1 MTCFSNQRRSVAE
14 VRSENGGLSCIRD
27 ALRNIPNNGVRLNRT
42 SFQYNFSELVEASR
56 GVLSIPSFHTRQLLR
71 TFTPTT
77 QTTMSKKNKGRA
89 DGLVYSTNQDYYND
103 YDDNEP
109 AAETAPK
116 EKQKLRVKL
125 DSKQRAGKLVTLVE
139 GFSGTTEDLEALGK
153 QLKTKCGTGG
163 SAKDGLI
170 IIQGDYKEK
179 IIAWL
184 RDWGYVLT
192 KG

>member
-1 MTCFSNQRRSVAE
+1 
-14 VRSENGGLSCIRD
+14 
-27 ALRNIPNNGVRLNRT
+27 
-42 SFQYNFSELVEASR
+42 
-56 GVLSIPSFHTRQLLR
+56 
-71 TFTPTT
+71 
-77 QTTMSKKNKGRA
+77 MSKKHKGRA
-89 DGLVYSTNQDYYND
+89 DGLVYSTDNNYYND
-103 YDDNEP
+103 YQDDTP
-109 AAETAPK
+109 AGETAAK

-125 DSKQRAGKLVTLVE
+125 DSKQRAGKIVTLVD
-139 GFSGTTEDLEALGK
+139 GFSGTVDDLEALGK

-192 KG
+192 K